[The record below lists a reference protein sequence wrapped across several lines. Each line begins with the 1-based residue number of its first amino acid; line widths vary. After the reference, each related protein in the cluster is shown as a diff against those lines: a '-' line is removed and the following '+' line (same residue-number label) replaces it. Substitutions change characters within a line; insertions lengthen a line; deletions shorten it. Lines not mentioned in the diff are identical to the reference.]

1 MARDMR
7 CIHRSK
13 LTKLS
18 MTQTW
23 CHPSSKI
30 KAVVNKA
37 VKEVGK
43 LARPVEALQSSPKL
57 HWGSLVEPWKKTS
70 MLVTILTMRNTI
82 KTWTLTK
89 SWIDSSTNTEWK
101 MKELLQRLMIWRKGS
116 QLARTTVQE
125 DANPQA
131 RHNHL
136 IRRASKIKMDRTSLA
151 WMAVHTQT
159 NKRETLKILT
169 DIKCLPKGDVARHR
183 YIKLFE
189 WYFIGLG

>member
-57 HWGSLVEPWKKTS
+57 HWGSLVEPWRKTS
-70 MLVTILTMRNTI
+70 MLVTILTMRNII

-89 SWIDSSTNTEWK
+89 SWIDSSMNTEWRTRG
-101 MKELLQRLMIWRKGS
+101 LQQRLMIWKKGS
-116 QLARTTVQE
+116 QLVRAAVQD
-125 DANPQA
+125 DASPQA
-131 RHNHL
+131 KLSHR
-136 IRRASKIKMDRTSLA
+136 IQKASKITMDRTSLA
-151 WMAVHTQT
+151 WMPVQT
-159 NKRETLKILT
+159 RARKLETLKILT
-169 DIKCLPKGDVARHR
+169 DIRCLLKDDVARYR
-183 YIKLFE
+183 CIKLFE
-189 WYFIGLG
+189 WYFTGLG